1 MIKKRAASVKM
12 QTRRAFLSV
21 LIFVGKRTHMFFKS
35 PAEKGKIVEAAK
47 MGGLGGG
54 TSLPQE

>member
-1 MIKKRAASVKM
+1 
-12 QTRRAFLSV
+12 V
-21 LIFVGKRTHMFFKS
+21 LVFVGKSTHMFFKS